1 MARISGRKKTAKE
14 SKPNDGIRL
23 HLGCGKRYIPGFI
36 HVDLDDYPHIDHKA
50 NISDLPMFGDE
61 SVDLIYCCHALEYFD
76 RQEAQEK
83 VLPEWHRVLKHGG
96 VLRLAV
102 PDFEA
107 LVEVYQ
113 KYDELSKVVGPLY
126 GRMVIETGQGHKTL
140 YHKTVYDFR
149 SLRDILEGVGF
160 TNVRRYDWRK
170 TVHKDYDDFSQAY
183 IPHMDKEKGL
193 LISLNV
199 EAEKP

>member
-1 MARISGRKKTAKE
+1 MAHISEQKKTGKE
-14 SKPNDGIRL
+14 FKPKGKIKL

-36 HVDLDDYPHIDHKA
+36 HIDLDNYPHIDYKA
-50 NISDLPMFGDE
+50 DISYLSMFGDE
-61 SVDLIYCCHALEYFD
+61 SVDLVYCCHALEYFD

-83 VLPEWHRVLKHGG
+83 VLPEWHRVLKRGG

-107 LVEVYQ
+107 LVKVYQ
-113 KYDELSKVVGPLY
+113 KYAEVSKVLGPLY
-126 GRMVIETGQGHKTL
+126 GRMIIETGNGSKTI

-149 SLRDILEGVGF
+149 LLKDILERVGF
-160 TNVRRYDWRK
+160 TNIHRYDWRK

>member
-1 MARISGRKKTAKE
+1 MARMSEQKKTGKE
-14 SKPNDGIRL
+14 SKLEGGIKV
-23 HLGCGKRYIPGFI
+23 HLGCGKRYIPGFV
-36 HVDLDDYPHIDHKA
+36 HVDLADYPHIDYKTD
-50 NISDLPMFGDE
+50 ISDLPMFANE
-61 SVDLIYCCHALEYFD
+61 SVDLIYCSHALEYFD

-83 VLPEWHRVLKHGG
+83 VLPEWHRVLKRGG
-96 VLRLAV
+96 VLRVAV

-107 LVEVYQ
+107 LVEVYH
-113 KYDELSKVVGPLY
+113 KYGDLSKLLGPLY
-126 GRMVIETGQGHKTL
+126 GRMVIETGDGSKTI

-149 SLRDILEGVGF
+149 SLKDMLEAAGF
-160 TNVRRYDWRK
+160 TNVHRYDWRD

-199 EAEKP
+199 EAEKL